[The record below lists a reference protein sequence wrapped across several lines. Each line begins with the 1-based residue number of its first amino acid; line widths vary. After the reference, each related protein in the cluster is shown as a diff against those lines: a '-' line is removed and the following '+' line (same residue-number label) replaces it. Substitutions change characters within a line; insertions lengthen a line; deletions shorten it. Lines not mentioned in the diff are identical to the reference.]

1 MNLPLDRL
9 AHVTGFGMITGADGY
24 LYRPTE
30 VEEFHQIL
38 QLAKQSGR
46 QITMRGSGRSYGD
59 ANIGSESILLDITRF
74 NQILSFDPQTGI
86 IDCQAGVTL
95 EQIWRHTLESSFW
108 PPVVSG
114 TMFPTLGG
122 ALGMNLHG
130 KNAFKA
136 GPIGNHVLE
145 IEVLFPTGE
154 QRILTPADP
163 LFFQVISTAG
173 LLGIILRVKLK
184 MHPIQ
189 SGDLQVLPISILNWD
204 AQFKAFED
212 HRADADYMVSWIDC
226 FATGKS
232 AGRGLFHAGYYTDQP
247 NSQTLRP
254 EHQDLPDTILGYF
267 PKSTVWRKLRW
278 LNNRPGMRF
287 TNWAKYL
294 SSKFLG
300 NGRPH
305 PQSLV
310 GFSFLLDYVPNWRKA
325 YLPGGF
331 IQYQTFVPADQ
342 APRVFAR
349 QLELQQAA
357 KLESFLGVMKR
368 HIPDNF
374 LFSHGV
380 DGYSLA
386 LDFKIT
392 ESNKDAVWK
401 LAHQMNEIVLAAGGR
416 FYLAKDSTLTP
427 EHFAQSIGLEN
438 LQTYA
443 KLKVTLD
450 PDSILT
456 SNLARRLN
464 LDPRENF
471 SP

>member
-1 MNLPLDRL
+1 MHLSLDRL
-9 AHVTGFGMITGADGY
+9 ANVTGFGMTAGADGY
-24 LYRPTE
+24 LYRPTQ

-38 QLAKQSGR
+38 ALAQQTGR
-46 QITMRGSGRSYGD
+46 QISLRGSGRSYGD

-74 NQILSFDPQTGI
+74 NRILDFDPTTGLI
-86 IDCQAGVTL
+86 NCEAGVTL
-95 EQIWRHTLESSFW
+95 EQLWRYTLESGFW

-136 GPIGNHVLE
+136 GPIGNHVTE
-145 IEVLFPTGE
+145 IEVLFPNGNQE
-154 QRILTPADP
+154 VLTPEHP
-163 LFFQVISTAG
+163 LFHQVISTAG

-184 MHPIQ
+184 MKRIS
-189 SGDLQVLPISILNWD
+189 SGDLRVLPISIPNWD
-204 AQFKAFED
+204 GQFRVFEQE
-212 HRADADYMVSWIDC
+212 REQADYMVSWIDC
-226 FATGKS
+226 FGRGKS
-232 AGRGLFHAGYYTDQP
+232 AGRGLFHAGYYTVDPSP
-247 NSQTLRP
+247 NPITLRP
-254 EHQDLPDTILGYF
+254 EHQDLPDTILTYF
-267 PKSTVWRKLRW
+267 PKSIVWRFLKK
-278 LNNRPGMRF
+278 LNNRPGMSF
-287 TNWAKYL
+287 VNWAKYT
-294 SSKFLG
+294 SSRILG

-310 GFSFLLDYVPNWRKA
+310 GFSFLLDYVPNWRLA
-325 YLPGGF
+325 YGSSGF
-331 IQYQTFVPADQ
+331 IQYQTFVPAEH

-374 LFSHGV
+374 LFSHAV

-392 ESNKDAVWK
+392 ERNKDAVWR
-401 LAHQMNEIVLAAGGR
+401 LAHQMNELVLLAGGR

-427 EHFAQSIGLEN
+427 EHFAQSIGMDALE
-438 LQTYA
+438 TYA
-443 KLKVTLD
+443 KLKTTLD
-450 PDSILT
+450 PQAILT
-456 SNLARRLN
+456 SDLAKRLH
-464 LDPRENF
+464 LDPRA
-471 SP
+471 